1 MSLDLD
7 ALETS
12 LDLVAPHGTELMD
25 AFFAERPPATGA
37 QRAMTL
43 RLMGLLRLCLHDV
56 HGVVALVRDL
66 GARHGA
72 RPEQYHDVGAA
83 LITAMA
89 KVAGDAWQP
98 RYDRAWAT
106 AVAAVVPAV
115 RPMAN

>member
-25 AFFAERPPATGA
+25 ALFADRPIADADTGA

-56 HGVVALVRDL
+56 HGVVALARDL

-72 RPEQYHDVGAA
+72 RPEHYHDIGAA

-98 RYDRAWAT
+98 RYDRAWTA
-106 AVAAVVPAV
+106 AVAAVAPA
-115 RPMAN
+115 